1 MPQQN
6 FQQVP
11 VQGSSGQMNSFQ
23 RPHQLASSYQPAFQ
37 HQFHQPELPDI
48 SQLTEHQRQNLVQDI
63 LKGANLGPGLFSA
76 TQLLN

>member
-1 MPQQN
+1 MPHQS
-6 FQQVP
+6 FQQLP

-23 RPHQLASSYQPAFQ
+23 RQHQVAASYQPTFQ
-37 HQFHQPELPDI
+37 HHFHQPDLPDI

-76 TQLLN
+76 TQLLS